1 MRPVCVLFG
10 LDKVVMCAI
19 FGISGI
25 HKGDCDVS
33 NTGGGWQAF
42 VVVGEAAWVHEGP
55 AFARSL
61 NGAVVAEKPASTTL
75 VIKAH
80 LVECNVYSECGGIMV
95 WPQRRLLIWFIPNY
109 KGQVKLSLGV
119 VTGIHFLCYWC
130 NVFQ

>member
-25 HKGDCDVS
+25 HKGDCDVP
-33 NTGGGWQAF
+33 NTGGGRQAF

-75 VIKAH
+75 QSQHNINYQ
-80 LVECNVYSECGGIMV
+80 NVMSTVPGYTVHC
-95 WPQRRLLIWFIPNY
+95 
-109 KGQVKLSLGV
+109 
-119 VTGIHFLCYWC
+119 FLATPSAALY
-130 NVFQ
+130 